1 VSAVLEAPGATPR
14 QIRGPSAYGGSWR
27 RFVHL
32 TWLLAITE
40 FRLAYFGSVLG
51 YIWSLMRPLLFFGVL
66 YVVFSQVI
74 KFGGTTKDYPMVLL
88 TSVVLFLFFSEATGN
103 AVRSVLNRES
113 LVRKMQFPRMV
124 IPVST
129 VLTSVLNLAT
139 NLLAVFVFLLAYG
152 IEPRWTWLLLPL
164 LLAPLIAF
172 TTGVSMILS
181 SLYVTYRDVSPIW
194 AVFSQLL
201 FYATPVLYTFEQASS
216 ATQRHLLMSNPLA
229 GMLEQARRW
238 LVDPAAKGAIDA
250 SGGIGWFLI
259 PTAIFLAVCVLGLWI
274 FNREAPKIAERL

>member
-1 VSAVLEAPGATPR
+1 VN
-14 QIRGPSAYGGSWR
+14 
-27 RFVHL
+27 L

-40 FRLAYFGSVLG
+40 FRLAYFGSALG
-51 YIWSLMRPLLFFGVL
+51 YLWSLMRPLMFFGVL

-74 KFGGTTKDYPMVLL
+74 RFGNKIPDYPMVLL
-88 TSVVLFLFFSEATGN
+88 VSVVLFLFFSEATGN

-124 IPVST
+124 IPLST
-129 VLTSVLNLAT
+129 VLTSALNLAT

-152 IEPRWTWLLLPL
+152 IDPRWTWLLLPL
-164 LLAPLIAF
+164 LLIPLIAF
-172 TTGVSMILS
+172 TTGISMILS
-181 SLYVTYRDVSPIW
+181 SLYVTYRDVAPIW

-201 FYATPVLYTFEQASS
+201 FYATPIIYTYEQASPGW
-216 ATQRHLLMSNPLA
+216 QRHVMMSNPLA
-229 GMLEQARRW
+229 AILEQGRRW

-250 SGGIGWFLI
+250 CGGLGWFLI
-259 PTAIFLAVCVLGLWI
+259 PAGVFVAVCVLGVWV

>member
-1 VSAVLEAPGATPR
+1 MSTAAAAPAAQ

-51 YIWSLMRPLLFFGVL
+51 YLWSLMRPLLFFGVL

-74 KFGGTTKDYPMVLL
+74 RFGNKIQDYPMVLL
-88 TSVVLFLFFSEATGN
+88 ASVVLFLFFSEATGN
-103 AVRSVLNRES
+103 AVRSVLSRES

-124 IPVST
+124 IPLST
-129 VLTSVLNLAT
+129 VLTSALNLAT

-164 LLAPLIAF
+164 LLIPLIAF
-172 TTGVSMILS
+172 TTGIAMILS
-181 SLYVTYRDVSPIW
+181 SLYVTYRDVAPIW

-201 FYATPVLYTFEQASS
+201 FYATPILYTFEQASPGW
-216 ATQRHLLMSNPLA
+216 QRHVIMSNPLA
-229 GMLEQARRW
+229 CILEQGRRW
-238 LVDPAAKGAIDA
+238 LVDPGAKGAIDA
-250 SGGIGWFLI
+250 AGGLTWFLI
-259 PTAIFLAVCVLGLWI
+259 PAALLVGVCALGVWI